1 MYQSV
6 NSGGRL
12 MFIFT
17 FIFFAFPNIYKSKPI
32 CKNLLQQYDN

>member
-17 FIFFAFPNIYKSKPI
+17 FIFFAFPTKSKPI
-32 CKNLLQQYDN
+32 CKNLLQQYN